1 MQTKFFV
8 VQGRGH
14 FPDDMLRYDQC
25 EVVSGDVDATVQRR
39 IVLKTAHGNITN
51 ARWQSFGW
59 TVICA
64 SVTTKSAD
72 ESLRIAE
79 VHMGTLWA

>member
-1 MQTKFFV
+1 MQSKFFV

-25 EVVSGDVDATVQRR
+25 EVVYGDIDAKERRR
-39 IVLKTAHGNITN
+39 IVLKTEHGNITE

-59 TVICA
+59 TMVRT
-64 SVTTKSAD
+64 SVTNKSASEALKLAD
-72 ESLRIAE
+72 
-79 VHMGTLWA
+79 VHMGPLW